1 MLGTMQRLCL
11 VAILCALGCGSGEPY
26 CGLPEDATGRLIAYC
41 GSPREEP
48 VCNEPGQEAHF
59 EMGGSGL
66 VLVGGQ
72 RASCSS
78 DDEVVCPTGTIGEA
92 FCITDPEL

>member
-1 MLGTMQRLCL
+1 MRRLWWLGALAL
-11 VAILCALGCGSGEPY
+11 VGCGSADPY
-26 CGLPEDATGRLIAYC
+26 CGLPADATGRLIAYC

-48 VCNEPGQEAHF
+48 VCNEPGQEAHY
-59 EMGGSGL
+59 EMGATGL

-72 RASCSS
+72 RASCGI
-78 DDEVVCPTGTIGEA
+78 DDEIVCPVGTVGEA